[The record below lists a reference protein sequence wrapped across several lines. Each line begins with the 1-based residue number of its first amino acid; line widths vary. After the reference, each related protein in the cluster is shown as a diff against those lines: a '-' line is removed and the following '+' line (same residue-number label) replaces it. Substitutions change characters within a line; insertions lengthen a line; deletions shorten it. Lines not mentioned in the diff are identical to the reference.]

1 MRIKHA
7 YNTLLNSESR
17 RKYDYGNHGSDF
29 SYSSA
34 QRSQSTNTQDE
45 ETFYWLGNLFRLF
58 KYVLMFLLFTYLH
71 VW

>member
-7 YNTLLNSESR
+7 YNTLLNYESR

-34 QRSQSTNTQDE
+34 QRSQDE
-45 ETFYWLGNLFRLF
+45 ETFYGLGNLFRLF
-58 KYVLMFLLFTYLH
+58 CYSLLSFL
-71 VW
+71 